1 MDLKAYQALKAQRR
15 QLEAEFSKTPAD
27 KIRSQ
32 LEEIA
37 EKLKNDPPT
46 VETLYGAIGQSRE
59 AVDMAESEEGDEPTE
74 E

>member
-15 QLEAEFSKTPAD
+15 QLEAEFSKTPTD

-37 EKLKNDPPT
+37 EKLKMIRPRSNT
-46 VETLYGAIGQSRE
+46 VRGRSVSLARL
-59 AVDMAESEEGDEPTE
+59 
-74 E
+74 